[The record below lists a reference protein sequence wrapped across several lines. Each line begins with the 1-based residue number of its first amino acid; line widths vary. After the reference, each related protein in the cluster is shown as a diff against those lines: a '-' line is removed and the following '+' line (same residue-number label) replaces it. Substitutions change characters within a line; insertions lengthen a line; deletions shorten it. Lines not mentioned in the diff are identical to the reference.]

1 MAIPCD
7 VTKSSQFEAEGEMG
21 GNVTKGG
28 GLLRKETLGA
38 GRLLDLLSLVK
49 ME

>member
-1 MAIPCD
+1 MAFPWA
-7 VTKSSQFEAEGEMG
+7 VTDSSQFEEEGEMG

-38 GRLLDLLSLVK
+38 GRLLDLLSIAK